1 MREKH
6 ISFIAWKLTAN
17 VGVYGFPTVVHFLL
31 VKVDGDKI
39 KLSEIKKK
47 KLMVRHVNTVKIL
60 LFLDALGISE
70 VHHLFWNILRLLCV
84 CPSVKTTYEVEDE
97 RRPLVE

>member
-1 MREKH
+1 
-6 ISFIAWKLTAN
+6 
-17 VGVYGFPTVVHFLL
+17 
-31 VKVDGDKI
+31 
-39 KLSEIKKK
+39 
-47 KLMVRHVNTVKIL
+47 MVRHMNTVKIL

-84 CPSVKTTYEVEDE
+84 CPSVKTTYEGEDE